1 MKRNT
6 VKYSVI
12 AVATA
17 VLTSCSSSYLEVLP
31 KGSSLEASY
40 YTNQTEAFAG
50 LVAVYDI
57 MRKNSGGFENMVTML
72 NAGSDDHV
80 AGGGGATDGM
90 GLQTFSNYTLSP
102 TTVPAS
108 YWSDHYQGV
117 FRANF
122 LLSKLPTISM
132 DASLKARYAGEA
144 QALRALYYFNLVRLF
159 RNIPLITSP
168 LPSSEIY
175 NVEQAE
181 PSAIYAQ
188 IEKDLIEAIP
198 VLPNTVPAAD
208 AGRLTKGAA
217 QALLGKVYLY
227 NNKRAEAAAQLAIV
241 NGTPGG
247 TNPYGYKLLSNF
259 ADLWNFSNKFN
270 SEGILEV
277 AHTSASNA
285 GWGNWGSGTDE
296 GNTVVQMVGPRTLTR
311 PAGSTAPAYYS
322 GGWAFNPITQ
332 DLYDVLKNDP
342 RFAATILD
350 AKALKAANQ
359 VNYISAYQD
368 TGYFINKFMPKQ
380 SDVSTGLGNIELNF
394 RQNSYIIRLA
404 DTYLMEAEALGGTG
418 ARAQALLDAVRSRVG
433 LPSIPVS
440 LTAIANERRLELACE
455 GHRWFDLVRTGRATT
470 VLANRGFK
478 AGKNEVFPIP
488 FRELEN
494 TKLKQNPNY

>member
-1 MKRNT
+1 MKRNKF
-6 VKYSVI
+6 KYSLI
-12 AVATA
+12 AIATS
-17 VLTSCSSSYLEVLP
+17 VLASCSSSYLEVLP

-57 MRKNSGGFENMVTML
+57 MRKNSGGFENMITML

-80 AGGGGATDGM
+80 AGGGGATDGV

-108 YWSDHYQGV
+108 YWGDHYQGV

-122 LLSKLPTISM
+122 LLSKLPNIPM
-132 DASLKARYAGEA
+132 DATLKARYIGET

-159 RNIPLITSP
+159 KNIPLITTP
-168 LPSSEIY
+168 LSSSEIY
-175 NVEQAE
+175 NVVQSE
-181 PSAIYAQ
+181 STAIYAQ
-188 IEKDLIEAIP
+188 IEKDLNDAIP
-198 VLPNTVPAAD
+198 VLPITVPATD

-227 NNKRAEAAAQLAIV
+227 DNKLTEAAAQLAVV
-241 NGTPGG
+241 NGTPNG

-259 ADLWNFSNKFN
+259 SDLWVVANKFN
-270 SEGILEV
+270 SESILEV
-277 AHTSASNA
+277 THTSASNA

-296 GNTVVQMVGPRTLTR
+296 GNAVVQMIGPRTLTR
-311 PAGSTAPAYYS
+311 PTGSTAPAYYS
-322 GGWAFNPITQ
+322 GGWSFNPVTQ
-332 DLYDVLKNDP
+332 ELYDVLKNDP
-342 RFAATILD
+342 RFSATILD
-350 AKALKAANQ
+350 AKALKAAKQ
-359 VNYISAYQD
+359 INYIAGYQD

-394 RQNSYIIRLA
+394 RQNSYLIRLA

-433 LPSIPVS
+433 LASIPVS

-455 GHRWFDLVRTGRATT
+455 GHRWFDLVRTGKASS
-470 VLANRGFK
+470 VLASRGFK

-488 FRELEN
+488 FKELEN
-494 TKLKQNPNY
+494 TKIKQNPNY

>member
-6 VKYSVI
+6 FKYSVI
-12 AVATA
+12 ALATSI
-17 VLTSCSSSYLEVLP
+17 LTSCSSSYLEVLP

-40 YTNQTEAFAG
+40 YTNQSEAFAG
-50 LVAVYDI
+50 LVAVYDV

-80 AGGGGATDGM
+80 AGGGGATDGV

-108 YWSDHYQGV
+108 YWGDHYQGV

-122 LLSKLPTISM
+122 LLSKLPAISM
-132 DASLKARYAGEA
+132 DASLKARYVGEA

-159 RNIPLITSP
+159 KNIPLITSP

-175 NVEQAE
+175 NVVQAE

-188 IEKDLIEAIP
+188 IEKDLNEAIP

-227 NNKRAEAAAQLAIV
+227 DKKLSEAAAQLAIV

-247 TNPYGYKLLSNF
+247 ANPYGYKLLSNF
-259 ADLWNFSNKFN
+259 ADLWVFANKFN

-332 DLYDVLKNDP
+332 DLYDALKDDP
-342 RFAATILD
+342 RFSATILD
-350 AKALKAANQ
+350 AKTLKAAKQ

-380 SDVSTGLGNIELNF
+380 ADVSTGLGNIELNF
-394 RQNSYIIRLA
+394 RQNSYLIRLA

-440 LTAIANERRLELACE
+440 LNAIANERRLELACE
-455 GHRWFDLVRTGRATT
+455 GHRWFDLVRTGKAAT
-470 VLANRGFK
+470 VLASRGFK

-488 FRELEN
+488 FKELEN
-494 TKLKQNPNY
+494 TKIKQNPNY

>member
-6 VKYSVI
+6 FKYSVI
-12 AVATA
+12 ALATSI
-17 VLTSCSSSYLEVLP
+17 LTSCSSSYLEVLP

-40 YTNQTEAFAG
+40 YTNQSEAFAG
-50 LVAVYDI
+50 LVAVYDV

-80 AGGGGATDGM
+80 AGGGGATDGV

-108 YWSDHYQGV
+108 YWGDHYQGV

-122 LLSKLPTISM
+122 LLSKLPAISM
-132 DASLKARYAGEA
+132 DASLKARYVGEA

-159 RNIPLITSP
+159 KNIPLITSP

-175 NVEQAE
+175 NVVQAD

-188 IEKDLIEAIP
+188 IEKDLNEAIP

-227 NNKRAEAAAQLAIV
+227 DKKLSEAAAQLAIV

-259 ADLWNFSNKFN
+259 ADLWVFANKFN

-332 DLYDVLKNDP
+332 DLYDALKDDP
-342 RFAATILD
+342 RFSATILD
-350 AKALKAANQ
+350 AKTLKAAKQ

-380 SDVSTGLGNIELNF
+380 ADVSTGLGNIELNF
-394 RQNSYIIRLA
+394 RQNSYLIRLA

-440 LTAIANERRLELACE
+440 LNAIANERRLELAGE
-455 GHRWFDLVRTGRATT
+455 GHRWFDLVRTGKAAT

-488 FRELEN
+488 FKELEN
-494 TKLKQNPNY
+494 TKIKQNPNY